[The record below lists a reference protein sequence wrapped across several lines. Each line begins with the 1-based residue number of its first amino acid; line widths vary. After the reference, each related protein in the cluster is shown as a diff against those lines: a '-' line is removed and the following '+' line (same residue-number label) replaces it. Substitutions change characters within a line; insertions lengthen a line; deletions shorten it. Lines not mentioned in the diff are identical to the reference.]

1 MEKNMKITE
10 AQFAAVADLPFV
22 LSHQE
27 IMEQV
32 NGDGST
38 KERETR
44 DPAGRVQELA
54 YQQMLKYS

>member
-1 MEKNMKITE
+1 MKITE